1 MADISDVA
9 RSRRRLDRW
18 LTWVPYGA
26 LVCSTIIVPIGTAA
40 DVPHQ
45 PYPVVGGSVLLTAA
59 WMLWWT
65 TLHPEWASDRRRMTI
80 FFVGLIALI
89 YLLIWCSPIYGFYAW
104 TGYLFVAYALHG
116 RLSRLAGA
124 TTVAVATALSQAG
137 GFPAMAHAG
146 TWGYFGILLLFNITI
161 AGSMTML
168 ATMNDEQT
176 AKRAEMIR
184 QLAEANAKLE
194 AALTENAGLHA
205 QLLVQAREAGVHDER
220 QRMAGEI
227 HDVLAQG
234 LTGIVTQLEAAR
246 QVPHQRERH
255 LDTAVELARQSLS
268 EARRSVRNLRPE
280 PLDEMSLPDALADV
294 ARRWSD
300 LNALTAQVTTT
311 GTARPMHPE
320 IEGTLLRTAQEAL
333 ANVAKHAAASRVGL
347 TLSYM
352 EDQVTLDVRD
362 DGKGFDPAAVPEPA
376 GGHGF
381 GLTGM
386 RQRLDRVAGR
396 LEIESEP
403 GSGTAVSAS
412 VPAVP
417 AGGLA

>member
-1 MADISDVA
+1 
-9 RSRRRLDRW
+9 
-18 LTWVPYGA
+18 
-26 LVCSTIIVPIGTAA
+26 
-40 DVPHQ
+40 
-45 PYPVVGGSVLLTAA
+45 
-59 WMLWWT
+59 MLWWT

-137 GFPAMAHAG
+137 GFPAMTHAG

-184 QLAEANAKLE
+184 QLAEANGKLE

-234 LTGIVTQLEAAR
+234 LTGIVTQLEAASA
-246 QVPHQRERH
+246 VPGTAERH
-255 LDTAVELARQSLS
+255 VEAAKKLARESLA
-268 EARRSVRNLRPE
+268 EARRSVQALRPQ
-280 PLDEMSLPDALADV
+280 PLDSSALPEALGEVVSAWSALHGVQASLI
-294 ARRWSD
+294 
-300 LNALTAQVTTT
+300 TT
-311 GTARPMHPE
+311 GAPRPLLPE
-320 IEGTLLRTAQEAL
+320 IETTLLRTAQEAL
-333 ANVAKHAAASRVGL
+333 ANVSRHAAAARVFL

-352 EDQVTLDVRD
+352 EDVVTLDVRD
-362 DGKGFDPAAVPEPA
+362 DGAGFDPALPPKESSYGLAAMRERVLRIA
-376 GGHGF
+376 GT
-381 GLTGM
+381 LS
-386 RQRLDRVAGR
+386 V
-396 LEIESEP
+396 ESEP
-403 GSGTAVSAS
+403 GAGTAVSAC
-412 VPAVP
+412 VPAV
-417 AGGLA
+417 GLGAAA